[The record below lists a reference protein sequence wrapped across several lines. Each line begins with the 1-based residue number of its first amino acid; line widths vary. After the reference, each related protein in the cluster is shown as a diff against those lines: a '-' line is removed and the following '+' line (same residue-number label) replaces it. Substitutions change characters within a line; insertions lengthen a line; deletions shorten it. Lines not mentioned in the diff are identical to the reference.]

1 MRHWDGSSLEIAGAI
16 NGSTITGSDIY
27 AGGGAVHIGAN
38 GINIAAGTGNANQ
51 MTWSNGAALY
61 GHGPYLSL
69 YGPGYIS
76 MDTPGASVA
85 LANGAFWP
93 AQQLALGTSGAKWG
107 ELHVANNIFFE
118 NPPETTFQ
126 DPPVVWSQ
134 GNRQLY
140 IRTDALTAEVANPT
154 WIKVRGGLIVD
165 MF

>member
-1 MRHWDGSSLEIAGAI
+1 MHWDGSSLEIRGTI
-16 NGSTITGSDIY
+16 DGSVISGSEFY
-27 AGGGAVHIGAN
+27 AAGGAVHIGAS
-38 GINIAAGTGNANQ
+38 GINIAHGTGNASQ
-51 MTWSNGAALY
+51 VSWGNGAAIY
-61 GHGPYLSL
+61 GHGQYLSL
-69 YGPGYIS
+69 NGPGYIS

-140 IRTDALTAEVANPT
+140 IRTDAFTGNVPQDAVLV
-154 WIKVRGGLIVD
+154 VRGGLVVGYL
-165 MF
+165 